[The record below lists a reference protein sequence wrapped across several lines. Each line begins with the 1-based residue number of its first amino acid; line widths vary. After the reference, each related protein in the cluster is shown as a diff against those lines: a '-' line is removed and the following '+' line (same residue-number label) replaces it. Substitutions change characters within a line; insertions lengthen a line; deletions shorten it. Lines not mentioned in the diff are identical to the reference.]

1 MTSTKTSVFIA
12 TSLDGFIARP
22 DGSLDWLDKANA
34 VAPKGED
41 CGYKIFMDS
50 IDALVMGRNSFE
62 KILSFNCPWPYSEK
76 HVVVLSSKELA
87 IPDDLKNSV
96 SQASGSPEAIVA
108 KLANK
113 GLKHL
118 YIDGGATIQKF
129 LAAGLI
135 DRITV
140 TLVPVL
146 IGEGLSLFG
155 SLPKDVSLTLVNTQ
169 AFDFGFVQLT
179 YKVDPWKGSK

>member
-1 MTSTKTSVFIA
+1 MFAQELKEASVFIA
-12 TSLDGFIARP
+12 ASLDGFIARK
-22 DGSLDWLDKANA
+22 DGSLDWLDKANTL
-34 VAPKGED
+34 APKGED
-41 CGYKIFMDS
+41 CGYKAFMDS
-50 IDALVMGRNSFE
+50 IDALVMGRNTFE
-62 KILSFNCPWPYSEK
+62 KVLSFNCPWPYSEK
-76 HVVVLSSKELA
+76 HVVVLSSKEIA
-87 IPDDLKNSV
+87 IPDDLRNLV

-113 GLKHL
+113 GLKRL
-118 YIDGGATIQKF
+118 YIDGGVTIQKF

-146 IGEGLSLFG
+146 IGEGIPLFG
-155 SLPKDVSLTLVNTQ
+155 SLPKDVSLTLTNSQ

-179 YKVDPWKGSK
+179 YQVLK